1 MIRSM
6 IFVCLLNAATWEEL
20 PAQEIKLDDEKSRR
34 SYAIGLNVGRNIRG
48 DGLDL
53 SLEILVQGV
62 RDAMTGANP
71 KLSDSELSKIMMGI
85 EQEMIR
91 RLQELA
97 TKNLTEGREFLA
109 ANKKKR
115 GVVTLES
122 GLQYMVLKEGE
133 GDSPKV
139 SDMVTT
145 HYHGTLID
153 GTVFDSSIERGRP
166 ASFAVGKVIR
176 GWTEAL
182 QKMKVGDKWKLFI
195 PSDLAYG
202 ANPRA
207 GRPHRPQRRARVRN
221 RAAHDREVSRFF
233 AAGLSDLRFLRR
245 VTGVYWLP

>member
-1 MIRSM
+1 MIRSLL
-6 IFVCLLNAATWEEL
+6 FVCLLSAANWEEL
-20 PAQEIKLDDEKSRR
+20 PAQEIKLENEKDRR

-53 SLEILVQGV
+53 NLELLIRGV

-71 KLSDSELSKIMMGI
+71 RLSDSELNDIMLGI

-91 RLQELA
+91 RVQELA
-97 TKNLTEGREFLA
+97 AKNLKEGREFLA
-109 ANKKKR
+109 ANKSKK
-115 GVVTLES
+115 GVITLDS
-122 GLQYMVLKEGE
+122 GLQYQVLKEGE
-133 GDSPKV
+133 GSSPTV
-139 SDMVTT
+139 SDTVTT

-166 ASFAVGKVIR
+166 ATFAVGKVIR

-202 ANPRA
+202 PQGA
-207 GRPHRPQRRARVRN
+207 GGAIGPNAVLVF
-221 RAAHDREVSRFF
+221 EVEL
-233 AAGLSDLRFLRR
+233 LSIQK
-245 VTGVYWLP
+245 